1 MQRRTESIDPVH
13 SWEQEICDAI
23 KQVQAISHHEKN
35 VLQLHLETHPLP
47 FQPSPVLVHLL
58 QNDRRRRS
66 CSVLSTS
73 AKHRKQQVKSTDYL
87 DRKFESEIRQHYEV
101 ENAQKCGKWKQ
112 FHFQAA
118 EARRQLAV
126 GIERDF
132 RQFCHQSG
140 IEMAQWGE
148 ERGHT
153 KDNQESESLLSPTSS
168 LTNDTTFTEISLSI
182 EDSLRLHL
190 AQEWVHQERFNIQE
204 AFTNQ
209 TKKLQE
215 DLDTFMGQQEA
226 GFLEERQKVLNAS
239 SLQRSRPENDMTKS
253 NCTKT
258 SSKFQSS
265 TKRGMLLQTAPPL
278 RVEPNGDGE
287 SRQLQWRGATAG
299 ARVRSS
305 SRHIRSDVDETRDKL
320 DELGRRLQSRKDAA
334 ETKRKAGMQWI
345 GRQCAHLFAQLDCKE
360 TEARVIALLTAEE
373 LTQLGTLRHRA
384 CEIAAS
390 NKLCQQIRSKED
402 DCLPLIPGSNS
413 SKRLQQQPKNA

>member
-226 GFLEERQKVLNAS
+226 GFLEERQKVLDAS

-299 ARVRSS
+299 AR
-305 SRHIRSDVDETRDKL
+305 
-320 DELGRRLQSRKDAA
+320 AA